1 MIHHAPAVRGA
12 GLSKPA
18 TRVRLFS
25 RWTGRAGSVLTIP
38 HPGYRTMHAPRP
50 SPRVAGVKVI
60 KAVSSSR

>member
-1 MIHHAPAVRGA
+1 VIHHAPAVRGA

-25 RWTGRAGSVLTIP
+25 RWTGRAGSVLAIP
-38 HPGYRTMHAPRP
+38 HPGYRTMYAPRP